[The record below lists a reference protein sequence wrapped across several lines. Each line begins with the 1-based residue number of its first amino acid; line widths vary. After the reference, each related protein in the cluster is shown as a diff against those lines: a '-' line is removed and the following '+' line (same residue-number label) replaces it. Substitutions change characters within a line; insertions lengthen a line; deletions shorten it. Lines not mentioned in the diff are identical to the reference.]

1 MDILTS
7 YSFIIVA
14 LGTIILSAAAG
25 VVGSI
30 SVIKGQSLI
39 GDAIG
44 HATFPGVVL
53 AFMLFN
59 VMETSVLVA
68 GAVIFGVIA
77 FQLIHMITESSKIS
91 LDSALALV
99 LSGFFGLGMAL
110 KSYVQGN
117 PNFIGTQGI
126 DDFIFGQAAY
136 MLKSD
141 VYLIIA
147 ASAVSLILFF
157 LYYQQLRIY
166 TFDPIYARTV
176 GISIK
181 FMNVLVLA
189 MTIMLIAVG
198 LKAVGAVLIVN
209 ILIAPAVTGTL
220 WSNKFSVVLAI
231 AAVTGG
237 LSAFIGTYISTAITG
252 IATGPAIIL
261 ALSVCVIISML
272 AAPKGILVKRHRLR
286 KLGEAA

>member
-14 LGTIILSAAAG
+14 LGTVILSAAAG
-25 VVGSI
+25 VIGSI

-59 VMETSVLVA
+59 VMETSVLVI
-68 GAVIFGVIA
+68 GAVIFGIIA
-77 FQLIHMITESSKIS
+77 FQLIHMITGSSKIS

-117 PNFIGTQGI
+117 PNFSGTQGI

-176 GISIK
+176 GVSIK
-181 FMNVLVLA
+181 FMNALVLA
-189 MTIMLIAVG
+189 ITIMLIAVG

-220 WSNKFSVVLAI
+220 WSNKFITVLMI
-231 AAVTGG
+231 AAGTGG
-237 LSAFIGTYISTAITG
+237 LSAFIGTYISTAFTG

-261 ALSVCVIISML
+261 ALSVCVIFSML
-272 AAPKGILVKRHRLR
+272 FAPKGILVKRHHLR

>member
-59 VMETSVLVA
+59 IMETSVLVA

-117 PNFIGTQGI
+117 PNFSGTQGI